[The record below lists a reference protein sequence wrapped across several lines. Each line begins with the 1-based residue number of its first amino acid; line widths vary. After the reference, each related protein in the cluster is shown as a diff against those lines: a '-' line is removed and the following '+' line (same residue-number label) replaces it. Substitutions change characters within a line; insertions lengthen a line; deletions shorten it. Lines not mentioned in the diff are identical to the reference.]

1 MCVEIGACRQH
12 PVQIGRYPLTELVLN
27 AAAPVEQPSLL
38 VDEPPSALLERPW
51 VGKRKPRA
59 PIEQP
64 ELIADPDGPVTGQ
77 APMTELAR
85 GAVRKMAT
93 SLHGEEVIY
102 HLRLGD
108 ESVALNP
115 LIGTRLRLHYLGAIH
130 CSHCGRKTKSS
141 YSQGYC
147 YPCMIRLA
155 QCDVC
160 IMSPE
165 RCHYHKGTCR
175 EPHWGEQ
182 FCMTDHVVYLANSSG
197 IKVGITR
204 ATQLPTRW
212 LDQGA
217 SQALPIV
224 RVATRQ
230 QSGLV
235 EDLFRSQVADR
246 TNWRLLL
253 KGEATPMDLPA
264 VRDEL
269 FQSCAAGIHDLQ
281 QRFGLQAIQ
290 PVSDAAVV
298 RMRYPVQ
305 AYLNK
310 IASFNLDKNP
320 LVEGTLMGI
329 KGQYLIFDTGV
340 INIRKYTAY
349 QLAVLQ

>member
-1 MCVEIGACRQH
+1 LNEI
-12 PVQIGRYPLTELVLN
+12 
-27 AAAPVEQPSLL
+27 
-38 VDEPPSALLERPW
+38 
-51 VGKRKPRA
+51 
-59 PIEQP
+59 
-64 ELIADPDGPVTGQ
+64 
-77 APMTELAR
+77 AR
-85 GAVRKMAT
+85 GSISKMSAR
-93 SLHGEEVIY
+93 LDAQGVQY
-102 HLRLGD
+102 GFRLGD
-108 ESVALNP
+108 TEIPVNP
-115 LIGTRLRLHYLGAIH
+115 LIGKHLRLEYLGAIH
-130 CSHCGRKTKSS
+130 CTHCGRKTKTSF
-141 YSQGYC
+141 SQGYC
-147 YPCMIRLA
+147 YPCMTKLA

-165 RCHYHKGTCR
+165 RCHYDAGTCR
-175 EPHWGEQ
+175 EPAWGEQ

-246 TNWRLLL
+246 TNWRALL
-253 KGEATPMDLPA
+253 KGDAEPVDLLA
-264 VRDEL
+264 VRAQL
-269 FQSCAAGIHDLQ
+269 FESCAEGFLALQ

-290 PVSDAAVV
+290 PVLDAEPLEI
-298 RMRYPVQ
+298 RYPVE
-305 AYLNK
+305 AYPSK
-310 IASFNLDKNP
+310 ITSFNLDKNP
-320 LVEGTLMGI
+320 IAEGTLLGI

-349 QLAVLQ
+349 QLAVHQ